1 MKVEKTMKTLTEEC
15 KSATN
20 KLQEHVT
27 KMKHAHDY
35 LEQYGCHLSMGEKCT
50 CQKRQNSRKS
60 S

>member
-1 MKVEKTMKTLTEEC
+1 MKTLTEEC

>member
-35 LEQYGCHLSMGEKCT
+35 LDQYGCHLSLKYV
-50 CQKRQNSRKS
+50 
-60 S
+60 